1 MYLCP
6 KKRPY
11 FPMKKRTVLNLL
23 VLALIISFF
32 TTNLG
37 YESKILLQRIFS
49 SQVEILPQE
58 KQYSI
63 DSDWTLKDRD
73 NKQFSFTQS
82 EGKVKFVYFFSSWRA
97 MSIADL
103 IGIDKLYKDYHDK
116 VDFYIITNELPEPVE
131 QKQKD
136 RKFTFKV
143 TYLIQEV
150 KMPFDPE
157 KIPSGYIIDK
167 TNKVVAQGFGNTRW
181 NSNKVREL
189 LNTLLK

>member
-1 MYLCP
+1 M
-6 KKRPY
+6 KR
-11 FPMKKRTVLNLL
+11 RTVFNLVIFAFIL
-23 VLALIISFF
+23 SFF

-49 SQVEILPQE
+49 SQAIILPSE
-58 KQYSI
+58 EQYLI
-63 DSDWTLKDRD
+63 DPDWTLKDRN
-73 NKQFSFTQS
+73 NKEFSFS
-82 EGKVKFVYFFSSWRA
+82 RSNGKVKFVYFFSSWRA

-103 IGIDKLYKDYHDK
+103 IGIQKLYDDYSQK

-131 QKQKD
+131 QKQKY

-157 KIPSGYIIDK
+157 KIPSGYIIDQN
-167 TNKVVAQGFGNTRW
+167 NKVIAQGFGNTRW
-181 NSNKVREL
+181 NSDKVR
-189 LNTLLK
+189 TLLDSLL

>member
-1 MYLCP
+1 
-6 KKRPY
+6 
-11 FPMKKRTVLNLL
+11 MKKRTVLNLL

-63 DSDWTLKDRD
+63 DPDWTLKDRD
-73 NKQFSFTQS
+73 NKQFSFTRS

-116 VDFYIITNELPEPVE
+116 VDFYIIT
-131 QKQKD
+131 
-136 RKFTFKV
+136 
-143 TYLIQEV
+143 
-150 KMPFDPE
+150 
-157 KIPSGYIIDK
+157 PS
-167 TNKVVAQGFGNTRW
+167 R
-181 NSNKVREL
+181 SP
-189 LNTLLK
+189 TLSKR

>member
-1 MYLCP
+1 M
-6 KKRPY
+6 KR
-11 FPMKKRTVLNLL
+11 RTVFNLVIFAFIL
-23 VLALIISFF
+23 SFF

-49 SQVEILPQE
+49 SQAIILPSE
-58 KQYSI
+58 EQYLI
-63 DSDWTLKDRD
+63 DPDWTLKDRN
-73 NKQFSFTQS
+73 NKEFSFS
-82 EGKVKFVYFFSSWRA
+82 RSNGKVKFVYFFSSWRA

-103 IGIDKLYKDYHDK
+103 IGIQKLYDDYSQK

-136 RKFTFKV
+136 RKITFKV

-157 KIPSGYIIDK
+157 KIPSGYIIDQN
-167 TNKVVAQGFGNTRW
+167 NKVIAQGFGNTRW
-181 NSNKVREL
+181 NSDKVR
-189 LNTLLK
+189 TLLDSLL

>member
-63 DSDWTLKDRD
+63 DPDWTLKDRD

-116 VDFYIITNELPEPVE
+116 VDFYII
-131 QKQKD
+131 
-136 RKFTFKV
+136 
-143 TYLIQEV
+143 QEV

-181 NSNKVREL
+181 NSDKVREL
-189 LNTLLK
+189 LDTLLK